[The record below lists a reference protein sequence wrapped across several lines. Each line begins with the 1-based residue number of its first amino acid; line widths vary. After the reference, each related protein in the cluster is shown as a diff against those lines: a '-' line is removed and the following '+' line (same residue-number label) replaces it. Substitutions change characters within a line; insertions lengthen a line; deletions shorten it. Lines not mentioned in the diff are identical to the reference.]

1 MPPDS
6 LPLVD
11 LRGGKGVQVGS
22 GVNIQFNEYR
32 GVSLVPVSVAAR
44 NPQAVFTAA
53 GLNRFAGRG
62 WLTGEID
69 RFITANPCGYVF
81 VEAEAGLGKTAFA
94 ARLVQ
99 QREYVSHFSRYA
111 GGRLVRV
118 ALQNL
123 SAQLITS
130 FGLEELAPG
139 GMLPEWAQD
148 PGGFER
154 LLGIAAARARQDS
167 RNLVLVVDGLDEA
180 EPSGESLPFGLPGL
194 LPDGVFVVATYRAGR
209 SPGRPDAPAVTIRIS
224 KDDPRNRGDI
234 SAFLAGAAAEE
245 VLAARLADAGI
256 VPAEFTGVLAE
267 RCDGVWVYL
276 RYVVD
281 EVRIGLRP
289 PDAVADLPTGLR
301 EYYADQIRRWQRDPA
316 WDSGLLPLA
325 ATLAVAGEPLPAATL
340 ARLAGGL
347 DPVKVRRWCDFTFRP
362 LLNVTQFPAAGLPLR
377 YEVYH
382 ASFREVLKAHHGPPG
397 PDGQPSEA
405 AALAG
410 ELAQASL
417 AAHDRIADTYLTRF
431 GGFDSGLA
439 GLAGNPGA
447 GGADGGYP
455 LRHLARHLQH
465 AGRPA
470 DLHQLLAASHPAS
483 GDRHVNTWFAAH
495 DHAGSIISYLDD
507 LARASG
513 DSALATAQALRNHRP
528 AASVGMEIRYALM
541 AASITSRT
549 ASIPA
554 SLLEQVIRAGVWAP
568 AQGLDHARRLTDPR
582 DRFNALVT
590 VHPHVDADKQPGIV
604 AEALAA
610 ATAIHE
616 GHLRA
621 EALGSLVPHLPAAE
635 REAVLAQALAAATAS
650 PYDSSRAQALG
661 SLVPHL
667 PAAEREAVLAQAL
680 AAAAAIASTD
690 NSSRAQ
696 VLVSLAP
703 HLPAA
708 EREAVLAQALAA
720 ATAIPVDHYRAQA
733 LGSLVPHLPAA
744 EREAVLAQALATAV
758 DTEYIRA
765 EVLGSLA
772 PYLPADLM
780 PQALA
785 AATASTDDSSR
796 AQALGSLV
804 PHLPAAEREAVL
816 AQALAAATASTD
828 NSSRAQVL
836 VSLAPHLPA
845 AEREAGLGQA
855 LAAATAIPYHSK
867 RAEALSSL
875 APHLPADL
883 MPQALAAATAITD
896 DYYREQALVSLAPHL
911 PAAEREAVLAQA
923 LAAATAITDNYSR
936 AMLLLSLVPH
946 LPADL
951 MPQALA
957 AATAITDSY
966 YREEV
971 LGSLASHL
979 PAAEREAVL
988 AQALA
993 AATAIPYPSK
1003 RAQALSS
1010 LAPYLPADLM
1020 PQALA
1025 AATFIRDDY
1034 SRAEALGNLS
1044 PHLPAAERKA
1054 VLAQALATA
1063 TAITDN
1069 YSRAQLLVSLVPH
1082 LPAAEREAVLAQ
1094 ALATAIAVTD
1104 NSSRAWVLGRLSPH
1118 LPAAGQE
1125 AVLAQALAAATAITD
1140 DSKRTQIL
1148 GSLAP
1153 YLPANLLTHA
1163 LAAVSKTWAVPLVAL
1178 VERGRSVLSPDE
1190 DSEWLELLRNAVSG
1204 TDRVTC
1210 LAVIMAVAPAIADIG
1225 GSTAIVECVKA
1236 IENTHRWWP

>member
-1 MPPDS
+1 VPPDS

-680 AAAAAIASTD
+680 AAATASTD

-696 VLVSLAP
+696 VLVSLA
-703 HLPAA
+703 
-708 EREAVLAQALAA
+708 
-720 ATAIPVDHYRAQA
+720 
-733 LGSLVPHLPAA
+733 
-744 EREAVLAQALATAV
+744 
-758 DTEYIRA
+758 
-765 EVLGSLA
+765 
-772 PYLPADLM
+772 
-780 PQALA
+780 
-785 AATASTDDSSR
+785 
-796 AQALGSLV
+796 